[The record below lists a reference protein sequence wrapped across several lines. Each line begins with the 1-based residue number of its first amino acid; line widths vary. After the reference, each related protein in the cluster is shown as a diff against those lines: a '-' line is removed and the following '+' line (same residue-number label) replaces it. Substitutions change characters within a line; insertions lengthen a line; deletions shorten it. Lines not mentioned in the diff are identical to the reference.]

1 MINIS
6 NDSFKTLKKP
16 NKLISISLFITII
29 INLATYLTLDFLDL
43 KTRIIIM
50 LSVVCI
56 ALIVDVITLYVQ
68 YYIYY
73 YQIEYLNKVY
83 NLINE
88 NLERLDKNLSTM
100 EQQAINLKQDI
111 SKNNEAI
118 KLLQSKIV

>member
-1 MINIS
+1 MINVS

>member
-1 MINIS
+1 MINVS

-29 INLATYLTLDFLDL
+29 VNLATYLTLDFLDL

-73 YQIEYLNKVY
+73 YQIRYLNKVY

-88 NLERLDKNLSTM
+88 NIEKLDKNLSTI

-118 KLLQSKIV
+118 KLLQSRIV

>member
-1 MINIS
+1 MINVS
-6 NDSFKTLKKP
+6 NDSFKTLNKP

-56 ALIVDVITLYVQ
+56 ALIVDIITLYVQ